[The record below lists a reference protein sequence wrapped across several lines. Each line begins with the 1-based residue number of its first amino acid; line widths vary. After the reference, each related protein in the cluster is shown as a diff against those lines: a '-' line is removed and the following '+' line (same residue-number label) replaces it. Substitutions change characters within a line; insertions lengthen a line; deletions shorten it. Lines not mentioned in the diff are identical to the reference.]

1 MPRPNRH
8 SRLTQSDSA
17 TLLAIVAGVTWPVVV
32 IARSAVWS
40 PFAVDVIASTSV
52 PGLLALAAAIAL
64 ARDAL
69 AARDVSIGLRA
80 IRTVWPLAATA
91 LLAAGLSLVDGT
103 AFPDPA
109 GVGLLGPPGTPKWG
123 SLLSLVVVGGVTV
136 VPRRLTARLPRE
148 LLLVAAAGTMLLT
161 AMVHASLSGAVL
173 VSAASA
179 AVMVLLLQSPVE
191 APDRQPVL
199 RRGAAV
205 GLIALSPGC
214 LHMFAAHA
222 PDRAYVADGR
232 VRVLGPVIPLL
243 TWVMLLAAALGIV
256 AAASARIVGQLRRV
270 RRPIALVRTLSFQQ
284 WFVLILAGSFILRI
298 AALFTIND
306 ARRDAGDPY
315 YYHVTAN
322 LLAHGRGFWD
332 PVAWVD
338 LGAQLPGAKHGP
350 VLPAA
355 LALWSRLGGT
365 GYLDHQIASIVLG
378 LPQVAAVM
386 LLARLLA
393 GRRAAVLAGLLAA
406 VYPNIWVSD
415 GILFSEGLMAGFTT
429 FATLVAY
436 RWRGQPTMRS
446 MALLGALV
454 GAAALTRGEAVLLIP
469 LLLVP
474 LALSARA
481 LTRRDRWRH
490 AVVGAGSFAAVLAP
504 WAVYNAGRFEHFVPL
519 STNSNEVL
527 FFANCD
533 DTYSGPLLGF
543 WSFDCIKRYQ
553 AEHGEPEG
561 DESQVSEFYR
571 DRAIEYAKDNSDRLP
586 AVVAARV
593 GRQWELFR
601 PRQAITFA
609 WLERRPRQALRVGLG
624 MYYAMIALAIPAT
637 LALRRRRVAVWPLWV
652 HALSVTI
659 TAAYAYG
666 TLRFRAPFEPL
677 LCVLAAIGAIEV
689 AGWIRMRLPA
699 ARRSNVASDASAPT
713 AGG

>member
-1 MPRPNRH
+1 MPLPNR
-8 SRLTQSDSA
+8 RPCLAPTDSA
-17 TLLAIVAGVTWPVVV
+17 TLLAIVAGVTWPIVVV
-32 IARSAVWS
+32 ARSAVWS
-40 PFAVDVIASTSV
+40 PFAVDVLASTSV
-52 PGLLALAAAIAL
+52 PGLLALASAA
-64 ARDAL
+64 AL
-69 AARDVSIGLRA
+69 AADALERGTGPILSRLARA
-80 IRTVWPLAATA
+80 AWPLAAVL
-91 LLAAGLSLVDGT
+91 LLAAGLSFVDGT
-103 AFPDPA
+103 EFPDPA
-109 GVGLLGPPGTPKWG
+109 GVGLLGPPGTPAWG
-123 SLLSLVVVGGVTV
+123 ALLAVCVVGAATLL
-136 VPRRLTARLPRE
+136 PRRLTERLPRG
-148 LLLVAAAGTMLLT
+148 LLLVAIAAAMLLT
-161 AMVHASLSGAVL
+161 AMVRASLSGAVL
-173 VSAASA
+173 VSAAAA
-179 AVMVLLLQSPVE
+179 AVIAVLLRSAVE
-191 APDRQPVL
+191 PLDRRPVL
-199 RRGAAV
+199 RRGAAA

-214 LHMFAAHA
+214 LHLLTAHA
-222 PDRAYVADGR
+222 PDRAYVDDGR
-232 VRVLGPVIPLL
+232 VRVLGPVIPLIM
-243 TWVMLLAAALGIV
+243 WVTLLAAALGIV
-256 AAASARIVGQLRRV
+256 AAAAARVVGHSCRV
-270 RRPIALVRTLSFQQ
+270 RRPIAALRSLSFQQ
-284 WFVLILAGSFILRI
+284 WFVLILAAGFVVRL

-332 PVAWVD
+332 PVAWVEF
-338 LGAQLPGAKHGP
+338 GAHAPGAKHGP
-350 VLPAA
+350 ILPVA
-355 LALWSRLGGT
+355 LSLWSRLGGT

-378 LPQVAAVM
+378 LPQLVGVM

-393 GRRAAVLAGLLAA
+393 GRRAAVVAGMLAV

-429 FATLVAY
+429 FATLLAY
-436 RWRGQPTMRS
+436 RWRGQPRMRS
-446 MALLGALV
+446 MALLGALL

-474 LALSARA
+474 LTLSARA

-504 WAVYNAGRFEHFVPL
+504 WAVYNAGRFEQFVPL

-571 DRAIEYAKDNSDRLP
+571 DLAIEYAKNHSDRLP
-586 AVVAARV
+586 AVVAARI

-601 PRQAITFA
+601 PQQAITFA

-624 MYYAMIALAIPAT
+624 MYYAMMALAVPAT
-637 LALRRRRVAVWPLWV
+637 IALRRRRVTVWPLWV

-689 AGWIRMRLPA
+689 MRWIGVRLST
-699 ARRSNVASDASAPT
+699 ARRPRSASDAPAP
-713 AGG
+713 APGG

>member
-1 MPRPNRH
+1 
-8 SRLTQSDSA
+8 
-17 TLLAIVAGVTWPVVV
+17 V
-32 IARSAVWS
+32 
-40 PFAVDVIASTSV
+40 
-52 PGLLALAAAIAL
+52 
-64 ARDAL
+64 
-69 AARDVSIGLRA
+69 
-80 IRTVWPLAATA
+80 
-91 LLAAGLSLVDGT
+91 
-103 AFPDPA
+103 
-109 GVGLLGPPGTPKWG
+109 
-123 SLLSLVVVGGVTV
+123 
-136 VPRRLTARLPRE
+136 
-148 LLLVAAAGTMLLT
+148 LLT
-161 AMVHASLSGAVL
+161 VAVRDSPSAAVL
-173 VSAASA
+173 VSAVAA
-179 AVMVLLLQSPVE
+179 AVVVLLVQPRVGSP
-191 APDRQPVL
+191 DHQPVQG
-199 RRGAAV
+199 RGAAA

-214 LHMFAAHA
+214 LHLFAAHA
-222 PDRAYVADGR
+222 PDRAYIDGGR
-232 VRVLGPVIPLL
+232 VRVLGPAIPLVM
-243 TWVMLLAAALGIV
+243 WVMLLAAALGIV
-256 AAASARIVGQLRRV
+256 AAASARIVGQLPRV
-270 RRPIALVRTLSFQQ
+270 RRPIACLRVLSFQQ
-284 WFVLILAGSFILRI
+284 WFALILAASFILRV
-298 AALFTIND
+298 AALFTVND

-322 LLAHGRGFWD
+322 LLARGRGFWD

-350 VLPAA
+350 VLPWV
-355 LALWSRLGGT
+355 LSLWSRVGGT
-365 GYLDHQIASIVLG
+365 GYVDHQVASVVLG

-393 GRRAAVLAGLLAA
+393 GHRAAVLAGALAA

-436 RWRGQPTMRS
+436 HWRTHPTKRS
-446 MALLGALV
+446 IALLGALV

-474 LALSARA
+474 LALGARV
-481 LTRRDRWRH
+481 LTRRERWRH
-490 AVVGAGSFAAVLAP
+490 LMVGVGTFAATLAP
-504 WAVYNAGRFEHFVPL
+504 WAAYNTGRFEQFVPL

-571 DRAIEYAKDNSDRLP
+571 DRAIEYAKDNSNRLP
-586 AVVAARV
+586 VVVAARV

-601 PRQAITFA
+601 PQQAITFA
-609 WLERRPRQALRVGLG
+609 WLERRPRQALKVGLG
-624 MYYAMIALAIPAT
+624 MYYAMMALAVSAT
-637 LALRRRRVAVWPLWV
+637 FCLRRRRVAVWPLWT

-677 LCVLAAIGAIEV
+677 LCVLAAVGVVELTRWPRHRPSA
-689 AGWIRMRLPA
+689 
-699 ARRSNVASDASAPT
+699 NDASAP
-713 AGG
+713 ASGG